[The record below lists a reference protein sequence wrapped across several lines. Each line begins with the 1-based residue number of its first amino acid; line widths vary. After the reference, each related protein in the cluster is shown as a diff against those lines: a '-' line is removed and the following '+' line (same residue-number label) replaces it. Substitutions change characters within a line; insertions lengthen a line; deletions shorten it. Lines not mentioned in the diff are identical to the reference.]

1 MPSAFDLHITS
12 TANPRVKELVRM
24 RRRRHRDRA
33 GTILVEGFAEL
44 ALAVRS
50 GARPRS
56 VFTCPELSAAAAD
69 HRPEQLLRSC
79 AEAGAE
85 LVRVSRPV
93 FEKIA
98 YRRSPDGW
106 LALLPA
112 VTTAL
117 DQLRLPPDPLVL
129 VCESV
134 EKPGNLGAILRT
146 ADAAGVAAV
155 VAAGPVTDW
164 ENPNLVRASKGA
176 LFSVPV
182 AEGTAAAV
190 RDWLRRSGIRVIA
203 TTPQAPRAYPDAD
216 LTGRAAIVVGAEDQG
231 LSGTWLTGADETVH
245 IPMSGQVDSLNVAT
259 SAAIVTYEAVR
270 QRAARRRPI
279 AGAEPATM

>member
-1 MPSAFDLHITS
+1 
-12 TANPRVKELVRM
+12 M
-24 RRRRHRDRA
+24 RRRRHRA

-44 ALAVRS
+44 ALAVRA
-50 GARPRS
+50 GARPR
-56 VFTCPELSAAAAD
+56 VVYNCPELAGD
-69 HRPEQLLRSC
+69 PDGPPERLLRSC
-79 AEAGAE
+79 AGAGAE

-98 YRRSPDGW
+98 YRHSPDGW

-112 VTTAL
+112 VTTVL

-164 ENPNLVRASKGA
+164 ENPNLVRASRGA
-176 LFSVPV
+176 LFTVPV
-182 AEGTAAAV
+182 AEGTAGEV
-190 RDWLRRSGIRVIA
+190 LGWLRRAGIRVIA
-203 TTPQAPRAYPDAD
+203 TTPEAPRAYPAVD
-216 LTGRAAIVVGAEDQG
+216 LTGPAAIVVGAEDRG
-231 LSGTWLTGADETVH
+231 LSSTWLAGADETAH
-245 IPMSGQVDSLNVAT
+245 IPMAGRVDSLNVAT
-259 SAAIVTYEAVR
+259 SAAIVAYEAVR
-270 QRAARRRPI
+270 QRGLSAP
-279 AGAEPATM
+279 GLTLS